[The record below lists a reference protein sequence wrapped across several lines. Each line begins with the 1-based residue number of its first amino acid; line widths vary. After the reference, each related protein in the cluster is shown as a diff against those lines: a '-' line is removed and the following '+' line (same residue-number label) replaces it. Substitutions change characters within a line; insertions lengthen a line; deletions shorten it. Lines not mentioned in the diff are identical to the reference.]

1 MVLASYHHMPG
12 WAYLYPSADSGYS
25 ALSSNNHRRTQ
36 GIVPGWQSAPFHSYA
51 IGWKLILELLT
62 RIDYDGRLFTH

>member
-1 MVLASYHHMPG
+1 
-12 WAYLYPSADSGYS
+12 YLYPSADSGYS

-51 IGWKLILELLT
+51 IGWKFVIFLFS
-62 RIDYDGRLFTH
+62 RVNYDGWLITH